1 MNRFILLLGMLGTMF
16 PVLAQNKIT
25 GKVVDEKGEAL
36 AFANVILL
44 NRQDSAFV
52 TGTTSGEDGCFT
64 IESSCENGIVKV
76 TSVGYKTICKN
87 CTGDNLGI
95 ISMNE
100 DSKMLGEVVVKSTL
114 PKTVLRNGG
123 MTTIV
128 VGSVLEKAG
137 TMENLLDRI
146 PNVTAHNGN
155 VKVFGRGDAVIYVD
169 GRQVRD
175 NNELDRLHSDNIKS
189 VEVIS
194 NPGARY
200 AANIKAVIRITT
212 KKRQGDG
219 LGIEA
224 TTEGEYDECNYL
236 GGYSRVKMN
245 YRVKGLELGAY
256 AFGAYRYDPD
266 KKDVQQFTY
275 LDQTWNEGMKITQ
288 YDKLQTFNTKLYASY
303 QLDVDNSVG
312 ASVWL
317 HRIPSVEGI
326 GDLNT
331 SLLQN
336 GDLQET
342 SVINYRMP
350 RRQNDIT
357 GNVYYVGKIGKLGI
371 DFNTDWY
378 WVKENYKIDNKEEIF
393 EIGKETQSVNVK
405 SNRVSYNR
413 LLASKLVFSYPFL
426 GGNVFLG
433 GEYSSTHRS
442 STYRT
447 LPVGIVDDDNSRVI
461 EKMSSGF
468 LSYAQQIGK
477 LSLEAGLRYEYIDF
491 DYYEDGNYVATQ
503 SKTYGNFFP
512 SLTLAMPL
520 GKVQM
525 QLGYSSDIKR
535 PSYWELRSGV
545 QYDNRYT
552 YEAGNPFLQSEVSK
566 NISYALSYNWLE
578 FNMIYSHISDPILSM
593 MEVYKDNPA
602 IGVLGEVNDD
612 SFDAFS
618 ASVNLQPTFGIWH
631 PAFSGGIRKQWLKM
645 DTYAGKMANSPLGSF
660 RLDNT
665 FDTKWASFSVLMSY
679 NTKGYDRNS
688 KMCKPSFNTNL
699 SIYKSCL
706 KDQLSFQLYVYDLFG
721 TNDSHSLSY
730 YGKMKEML
738 SDVYSISKISLTVRY
753 KFNTSKS
760 KYKGTGAGQSQKSRM

>member
-1 MNRFILLLGMLGTMF
+1 
-16 PVLAQNKIT
+16 
-25 GKVVDEKGEAL
+25 
-36 AFANVILL
+36 
-44 NRQDSAFV
+44 
-52 TGTTSGEDGCFT
+52 
-64 IESSCENGIVKV
+64 
-76 TSVGYKTICKN
+76 
-87 CTGDNLGI
+87 
-95 ISMNE
+95 
-100 DSKMLGEVVVKSTL
+100 
-114 PKTVLRNGG
+114 
-123 MTTIV
+123 
-128 VGSVLEKAG
+128 
-137 TMENLLDRI
+137 
-146 PNVTAHNGN
+146 
-155 VKVFGRGDAVIYVD
+155 
-169 GRQVRD
+169 
-175 NNELDRLHSDNIKS
+175 
-189 VEVIS
+189 
-194 NPGARY
+194 
-200 AANIKAVIRITT
+200 
-212 KKRQGDG
+212 
-219 LGIEA
+219 
-224 TTEGEYDECNYL
+224 
-236 GGYSRVKMN
+236 
-245 YRVKGLELGAY
+245 
-256 AFGAYRYDPD
+256 
-266 KKDVQQFTY
+266 
-275 LDQTWNEGMKITQ
+275 MKITQ

-552 YEAGNPFLQSEVSK
+552 YEAGNPFCSLRLVR
-566 NISYALSYNWLE
+566 ISVMHYL
-578 FNMIYSHISDPILSM
+578 I
-593 MEVYKDNPA
+593 
-602 IGVLGEVNDD
+602 IGW
-612 SFDAFS
+612 
-618 ASVNLQPTFGIWH
+618 NLI
-631 PAFSGGIRKQWLKM
+631 
-645 DTYAGKMANSPLGSF
+645 
-660 RLDNT
+660 
-665 FDTKWASFSVLMSY
+665 
-679 NTKGYDRNS
+679 
-688 KMCKPSFNTNL
+688 
-699 SIYKSCL
+699 
-706 KDQLSFQLYVYDLFG
+706 
-721 TNDSHSLSY
+721 
-730 YGKMKEML
+730 
-738 SDVYSISKISLTVRY
+738 
-753 KFNTSKS
+753 
-760 KYKGTGAGQSQKSRM
+760 